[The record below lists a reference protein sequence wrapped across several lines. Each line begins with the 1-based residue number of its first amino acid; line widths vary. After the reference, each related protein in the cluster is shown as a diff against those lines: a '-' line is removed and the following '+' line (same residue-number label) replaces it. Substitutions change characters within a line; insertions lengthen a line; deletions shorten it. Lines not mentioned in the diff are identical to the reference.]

1 MRSQSEDEPEKSNWQ
16 VLVIEWN
23 RNNATRK
30 VEKDI
35 QMPDYA
41 SHYVLTSMQAKKS
54 QELGYLHNLRGSAG
68 GSFIVY
74 LMGISETNPLPPHFY
89 YPKCRRVEFVDAK
102 EYPSGFDLNRRDRER
117 KRCPVCGEELTGDGH
132 NIPVEFFAGYDG
144 GKTPDFDLN
153 IAPEIQSDI
162 VRYLGDIFGEE
173 KILYAGTEEMIS
185 CDILPHTMFS
195 RLKRMEEATGVSAR
209 LIKPEDVDIFS
220 FFLDGDFR
228 GLPFDGELVRNISSE
243 VFPAN
248 YSDLVR
254 ILGLLHG
261 RGVWGGNG
269 ENLAG
274 TVCIPEGVTSI
285 GDGAFENCTSLTSVA
300 IPESVTSIGD
310 WAFKYCGSL
319 TSVTIPTGVTSIG
332 YRMFFGCG
340 SLQSIQ
346 LSDSAFR
353 AILTMKDGEF
363 KESILEQNVW
373 CALEPS
379 WQAKFFLARQ
389 SKSLTEAYLN
399 CIRDDM
405 VAPMGEAILEQL
417 GGKASAKECSGAADF
432 MTLFC
437 GKASEDLLRRLYSA
451 IKAEKNGKKAAAA
464 VEESRELMT
473 ILQGPPASGDGS
485 AADPLVVM
493 MRTRGISAKE
503 AEIKLKSCYGISFA
517 DLPDVRALNGEK
529 SPASIIAWLL
539 MAHETY
545 DNGNIN
551 SFSVTWQKPG
561 PRPEAAEVIALLD
574 REAFQRFLLK
584 LADAFLVKYEQTQK
598 IHLSYPVCRY
608 ADENTMAGLTKRAPE
623 WATVSSGNDAPLLKA
638 FRGAVMYSDTRAAML
653 FAEKMG
659 DLDKYAALRGTTEE
673 ELRDKYLS
681 DVGLDEQ
688 GGKAYDLGS
697 QTVTARLQTDLS
709 FLFELPNGKTAKSL
723 PKKNADPAKY
733 EAAKADFDEMRK
745 SVKKILK
752 IRGNVLFGDFLSGR
766 ERRSGEW
773 QETYIKNPLLC
784 TAAGLLVWNQ
794 GEKTFTL
801 SDAGPINSAGQP
813 YAITDEPI
821 CVAHPMEMM
830 PEDVKVWQRYFTAHG
845 LKQPFA
851 QIWEPVIDPTTVKKN
866 RYAGRMIP
874 YYRFTG
880 QEKRGITVE
889 DHDFHDDTIIRFS
902 GCDADV
908 ERIDWDR
915 HYIDRNYRFE
925 IKTLTYDTFTRRINH
940 LLAYLDRVAAWDRVR
955 KNDESVMTMMD
966 GFTLAQITE
975 FIQAAREAKAGNVL
989 ALLLDYKNAR
999 FPDFDP
1005 MDEFTQEW

>member
-1 MRSQSEDEPEKSNWQ
+1 MSSASDF
-16 VLVIEWN
+16 VIEN
-23 RNNATRK
+23 GVLK
-30 VEKDI
+30 K
-35 QMPDYA
+35 
-41 SHYVLTSMQAKKS
+41 YV
-54 QELGYLHNLRGSAG
+54 GPG
-68 GSFIVY
+68 G
-74 LMGISETNPLPPHFY
+74 
-89 YPKCRRVEFVDAK
+89 
-102 EYPSGFDLNRRDRER
+102 
-117 KRCPVCGEELTGDGH
+117 
-132 NIPVEFFAGYDG
+132 
-144 GKTPDFDLN
+144 
-153 IAPEIQSDI
+153 
-162 VRYLGDIFGEE
+162 
-173 KILYAGTEEMIS
+173 
-185 CDILPHTMFS
+185 
-195 RLKRMEEATGVSAR
+195 
-209 LIKPEDVDIFS
+209 DV
-220 FFLDGDFR
+220 
-228 GLPFDGELVRNISSE
+228 V
-243 VFPAN
+243 
-248 YSDLVR
+248 
-254 ILGLLHG
+254 
-261 RGVWGGNG
+261 
-269 ENLAG
+269 
-274 TVCIPEGVTSI
+274 IPEGVTSI
-285 GDGAFENCTSLTSVA
+285 GDRSFWNCSSLTNITIPASVTSIGELAFYRCGLTSVTIPASMTNIGAGAFLCCKGLSDKDGFVIVNDILLDYTGPGGDVTISEGVTSISGWTFEDCQSLISVTIPEGVTSIGDCAFEDCQSLTSVA